1 MSRRHTRAKKRIKGL
16 ERLLRSAAAH
26 IESAAD
32 IIEEEGIVDPE
43 DGEIDEERAFAET
56 LRRVGYGGYC

>member
-1 MSRRHTRAKKRIKGL
+1 MSERHKRAKARIKGL

-32 IIEEEGIVDPE
+32 IIEEAGVCDEL
-43 DGEIDEERAFAET
+43 DGEVDEERAFAET
-56 LRRVGYGGYC
+56 LRRVAAGGRC